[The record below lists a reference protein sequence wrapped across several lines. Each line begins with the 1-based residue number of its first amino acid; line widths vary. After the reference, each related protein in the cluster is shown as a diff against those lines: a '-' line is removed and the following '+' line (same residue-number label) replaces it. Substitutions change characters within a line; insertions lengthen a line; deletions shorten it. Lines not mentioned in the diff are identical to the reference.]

1 MSPRPQTA
9 DVFEAQTRL
18 LIVAPLSERLVGQQS
33 EGPLSP
39 VLATNLSD
47 GTLATLAT
55 SNDLLLNIIETLDL
69 RDQRTG
75 RLWGVENLAGRLSP
89 RVDDGHVPS
98 SGVRVRHPVDVV

>member
-18 LIVAPLSERLVGQQS
+18 LIVAPLSERLVGQHS

-69 RDQRTG
+69 RV
-75 RLWGVENLAGRLSP
+75 LGV
-89 RVDDGHVPS
+89 
-98 SGVRVRHPVDVV
+98 SGFGQFWVREIGVKKLLV

>member
-55 SNDLLLNIIETLDL
+55 SNDLLLNIIETGPSGW
-69 RDQRTG
+69 TG

-89 RVDDGHVPS
+89 RVDDAARAMIPYVFS
-98 SGVRVRHPVDVV
+98 Q